1 MGFWDTLKNAMTA
14 VGEMNEEA
22 VSNAAK
28 LSVDALC
35 EQVNSV
41 NVLLNPLIYTSCAEE
56 LKGRFKKLTQN
67 DLLNYFNE
75 YESQERT
82 DVIELIFEELKERGL
97 VNDDDE

>member
-1 MGFWDTLKNAMTA
+1 MGFWETLENAMAA

-28 LSVDALC
+28 LSVDSLC
-35 EQVNSV
+35 QKVNSV
-41 NVLLNPLIYTSCAEE
+41 NVLLNPLIYTSCADE

-67 DLLNYFNE
+67 DLINYFNE

-82 DVIELIFEELKERGL
+82 DVIELIFEEFKERGL
-97 VNDDDE
+97 LDDDE